1 MKLEK
6 TIIEKIYDLPLEEI
20 MGDRFGKY
28 SKEIIQD
35 RALPDVRDGLKPVQ
49 RRILYSMYMDKNTY
63 DHPYRKCAKAVGNI
77 MGNYHPHG
85 DTSIYDALIR
95 LSQVWKMREIF
106 VDVRGNNGSIDG
118 DGPAAYRYTEARLHK
133 MAEVLLK
140 DINKDTVKMTLN
152 YCDEELEPTV
162 LPAGFP
168 NLLVNG
174 STGISAGYATNI
186 PPHNISEV
194 IDATIKRIDTPNCT
208 LETIMDIIKGP
219 DYPTGGIVEG
229 KDGLLNAYKT
239 GRGKVVLKARC
250 EIVKEKGTHKII
262 IHEIPYEVIKE
273 DLKKKI
279 EDIRIDK
286 KIDGILDVID
296 ESDKEHMARL
306 VVELKKDANSEL
318 ILNYLYK
325 NSGLQVNYNFNMVA
339 IVNRRPKTL
348 GLLEILDAFIKH
360 QKEVVTRRT
369 EYELK
374 KAEARYHIVE
384 GLIRAMSILDE
395 IIKVIRGSKNKSDS
409 INNLMEKYEFSNLQA
424 EAIVLMQLYRLSNTD
439 VTLLMEEMAK
449 LAEEIDL
456 KNRILASDDA
466 LKYVMKNDLKQI
478 KKDYGNKR
486 RTDIVDLVTDIKLD
500 FKEMIPEENVIVV
513 VTNEGYVKRVS
524 LKSYKMA
531 SDETTLKPGDFITG
545 LFDVTTLDTLIM
557 FTNLGNYLYIPVHK
571 IVDGKWK
578 DLGKHVSNLVIMS
591 PEEAIIGSTIM
602 THNED
607 DELTLFTKNGFVK
620 QINMSDLNVTR
631 YSKAMTIIKLKEN
644 DELVNVEKSLENT
657 LIVTKNGYYLMFT
670 TNQIPVVGV
679 KASGVKGINLKDDFV
694 INGMELDN
702 SSEYVNIF
710 TNNLTAKRVKI
721 SDLVPL
727 NRAKKGFTIMKKT
740 KTKTYYVDASFK
752 TTSRDIN
759 IIKKDNDIIEIK
771 NSEIPIFDCA
781 STGSVISKSKIDV
794 VKLKKEIEIFDTPKE
809 EPEEK
814 ENISLKPVKEGQLTF
829 DDFLEDFKI

>member
-571 IVDGKWK
+571 IIDGKWK

-771 NSEIPIFDCA
+771 NSEIPIFDCT